1 MPKIMLAEDDQTMIT
16 LLETLLGMEGY
27 QVIALAI
34 GDDVLYG
41 DDIQRENTAHFDEC
55 KKNDF
60 KTEGCEKYHDRIN
73 SEISGIYVDLDK

>member
-1 MPKIMLAEDDQTMIT
+1 MKEPHNHAQVGYAMILVSASLAGIA
-16 LLETLLGMEGY
+16 L
-27 QVIALAI
+27 IALAI
-34 GDDVLYG
+34 GGDVLFG
-41 DDIQRENTAHFDEC
+41 DNIQRENTAHFDEC